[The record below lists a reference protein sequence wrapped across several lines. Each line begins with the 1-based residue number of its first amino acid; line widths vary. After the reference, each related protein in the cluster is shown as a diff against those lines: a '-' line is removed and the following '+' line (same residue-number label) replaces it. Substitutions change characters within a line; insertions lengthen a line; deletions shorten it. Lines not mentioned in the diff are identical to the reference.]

1 MGVSQ
6 ETVARRTSL
15 TTGTYRRA
23 EDGFPVKYSTA
34 QELLQAINGLLRE
47 QGKAEV
53 SLEDLRGFGLN
64 FNVKIRRSV
73 RLPGTRKTWKE
84 VGVVCVFLCNEDEV
98 TTYNFEAWL
107 FSVLPQLSSL
117 GDDSTDEVRR
127 RCASQASL

>member
-1 MGVSQ
+1 MADTGTPLRRIRDGLGVSQ

-53 SLEDLRGFGLN
+53 SLEDLGLT
-64 FNVKIRRSV
+64 
-73 RLPGTRKTWKE
+73 LM
-84 VGVVCVFLCNEDEV
+84 
-98 TTYNFEAWL
+98 
-107 FSVLPQLSSL
+107 
-117 GDDSTDEVRR
+117 
-127 RCASQASL
+127 